1 MGEDNEELAD
11 LLAGQG
17 FPQVAR
23 LELDQ
28 LLEQLIERARD
39 VQATQGRLR
48 GLLRANLEV
57 ARAVDV
63 DQIRRHILEAA
74 TTLVDAKYAALGV
87 VRDGRL
93 VRFVHAWQKA
103 MAELATA
110 VLNSDRDQAV
120 SHIVR
125 LLGSTMDN
133 DGVSLC
139 VPAGE
144 EVTVAAANGLLGG
157 WVGQTIPVAGPLY
170 EQAIAADGPVVVAD
184 ASTDPRTADRA
195 ADQAIGPC
203 VAVPMRTDVDFNG
216 VLFVCRR
223 RDAAQF
229 DPVDLEMVSTY
240 AQHAALVLQLADAR
254 QDNELLRL
262 AEDRR

>member
-1 MGEDNEELAD
+1 MSRSARRIVRSRWSPSPPDPGGVPFTNGVTLRHNEPEMSPPVRGWRSLVGEDNEELAD

-63 DQIRRHILEAA
+63 DQILRHILEAA

-93 VRFVHAWQKA
+93 VRFV
-103 MAELATA
+103 
-110 VLNSDRDQAV
+110 
-120 SHIVR
+120 
-125 LLGSTMDN
+125 
-133 DGVSLC
+133 
-139 VPAGE
+139 
-144 EVTVAAANGLLGG
+144 
-157 WVGQTIPVAGPLY
+157 
-170 EQAIAADGPVVVAD
+170 
-184 ASTDPRTADRA
+184 
-195 ADQAIGPC
+195 
-203 VAVPMRTDVDFNG
+203 
-216 VLFVCRR
+216 
-223 RDAAQF
+223 
-229 DPVDLEMVSTY
+229 
-240 AQHAALVLQLADAR
+240 
-254 QDNELLRL
+254 
-262 AEDRR
+262 

>member
-63 DQIRRHILEAA
+63 DQILRHILEAA
-74 TTLVDAKYAALGV
+74 TSLVDAKYAALGV

-133 DGVSLC
+133 DGASLC
-139 VPAGE
+139 VPA
-144 EVTVAAANGLLGG
+144 
-157 WVGQTIPVAGPLY
+157 
-170 EQAIAADGPVVVAD
+170 
-184 ASTDPRTADRA
+184 
-195 ADQAIGPC
+195 
-203 VAVPMRTDVDFNG
+203 
-216 VLFVCRR
+216 
-223 RDAAQF
+223 
-229 DPVDLEMVSTY
+229 
-240 AQHAALVLQLADAR
+240 HAY
-254 QDNELLRL
+254 
-262 AEDRR
+262 